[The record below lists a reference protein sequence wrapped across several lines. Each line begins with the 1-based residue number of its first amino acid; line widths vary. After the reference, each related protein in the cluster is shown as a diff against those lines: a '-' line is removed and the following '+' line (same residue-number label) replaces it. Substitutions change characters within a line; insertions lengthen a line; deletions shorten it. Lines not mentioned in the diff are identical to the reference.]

1 MPNPAQ
7 ANHKRHR
14 NGGRRAKSRRAFD
27 KRAKQPRDYD
37 YLYAPVG
44 RDIREAC
51 ADSTHRATLL
61 QGVEQQN
68 GTKDNVDERGG
79 DDQAVNARGEH
90 LYAGHLPDANGESR
104 NNEISDRHGAAGR
117 PTKDDE
123 QNPDD

>member
-1 MPNPAQ
+1 VPNPAEPSI
-7 ANHKRHR
+7 N
-14 NGGRRAKSRRAFD
+14 
-27 KRAKQPRDYD
+27 
-37 YLYAPVG
+37 
-44 RDIREAC
+44 E
-51 ADSTHRATLL
+51 
-61 QGVEQQN
+61 QN
-68 GTKDNVDERGG
+68 GTKDNVDKRGG